1 MKTPIIVGLL
11 ASMFTIGIANAA
23 PPRLSVVL
31 NSSVDYQC
39 ADKTKLTVKYY
50 SLSDKSLGFIKIKIG
65 AQAEQTLPESISGSG
80 AKFSDLRSLTWW
92 TKGNKGDVYLSNDGP
107 EDSWPLAHTECVALP
122 HRKTKS

>member
-11 ASMFTIGIANAA
+11 TTSLLTIEIANAA
-23 PPRLSVVL
+23 TPRLSVLL
-31 NSSVDYQC
+31 NSSVNYQC

-80 AKFSDLRSLTWW
+80 AKFSDQRNLTWW
-92 TKGNKGDVYLSNDGP
+92 TKGNKGDIYLSNDGP

-122 HRKTKS
+122 YKK